1 MRAYSRAGSGSQLR
15 SLFALLLLVGACDS
29 PTVPERLLTEV
40 YDYRLLTPEPQ
51 VLRWPLGTTVK
62 VYLHPDADAAR
73 TAALEAGLENG
84 IQVWNAAALYRE
96 VRLERTSELEQADAV
111 LIYSNTLQPVDVS
124 NCSPGGGLAYTT
136 FCLDPQDASRLAV
149 FPLRNSTET
158 GKVKFLVT
166 IRSQVTLDAESV
178 RRLVA
183 HELGHVLGIAQHSQ
197 RPTDLLYGN
206 TLTRAEPSPA
216 DRATLQVL
224 YHTRADIT
232 P

>member
-1 MRAYSRAGSGSQLR
+1 MKLR
-15 SLFALLLLVGACDS
+15 NWLLLTAILAACDS
-29 PTVPERLLTEV
+29 PTVPPRLLTEV
-40 YDYRLLTPEPQ
+40 YDYRLLTPAPR
-51 VLRWPLGTTVK
+51 VLRWPLGTTVR
-62 VYLHPDADAAR
+62 VYVAPGVDAAH
-73 TAALEAGLENG
+73 TNALEAALENG
-84 IQVWNAAALYRE
+84 VNVWNASALYRE
-96 VRLERTSELEQADAV
+96 VRFERTGDLQQADAV
-111 LIYSNTLQPVDVS
+111 LIFSNMLQPVDVS

-136 FCLDPQDASRLAV
+136 FCLDSQDNTRLAV
-149 FPLRNSTET
+149 FPIRNGGG

-166 IRSQVTLDAESV
+166 VRDQAVLDGESV

-197 RPTDLLYGN
+197 RPTDLLYAG

-224 YHTRADIT
+224 YHSRPDIT